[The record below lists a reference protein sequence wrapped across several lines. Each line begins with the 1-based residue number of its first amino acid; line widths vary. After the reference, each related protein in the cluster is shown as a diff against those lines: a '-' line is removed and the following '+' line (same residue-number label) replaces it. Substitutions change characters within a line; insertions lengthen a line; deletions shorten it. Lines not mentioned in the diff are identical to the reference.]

1 MRVTLLRV
9 RLLKARG
16 ELQVYDERWL
26 PYCQCP
32 LPAILAASLGLLRE
46 AEEHVAFRGVFTWT
60 PRLLLSWEGG
70 ERPSAGRGVGERR
83 GRPSASWWPAR
94 ALDGWAPDAP
104 PPATLGQL
112 HSPCLPHTCQRKP
125 GAPLHKAEPWGQLA
139 APLLLGVTPGGGR
152 TAFLALSSLCSEH
165 ILQRRRK
172 GWGEA
177 SRHPLV

>member
-1 MRVTLLRV
+1 MWRFVVFSRGHLACCSPGREGRGRLQGGVWASGVDVPLR
-9 RLLKARG
+9 AG
-16 ELQVYDERWL
+16 
-26 PYCQCP
+26 
-32 LPAILAASLGLLRE
+32 GLL
-46 AEEHVAFRGVFTWT
+46 APLT
-60 PRLLLSWEGG
+60 
-70 ERPSAGRGVGERR
+70 AG
-83 GRPSASWWPAR
+83 PQMP
-94 ALDGWAPDAP
+94 P

-125 GAPLHKAEPWGQLA
+125 GAPLHKAEPRGQLA